1 MFSLDLPEDLFG
13 FWLMNNDQMWD
24 NFIPTTTKDPNF
36 VDNHGQV
43 VPMEL
48 TTPVPTFSGR
58 LAVNCKNKCMTKVCT
73 TTNYFN
79 SSDLIPVL
87 EASKFCI

>member
-58 LAVNCKNKCMTKVCT
+58 LAVNCKNMCMTKVCSIR
-73 TTNYFN
+73 NIINLFK
-79 SSDLIPVL
+79 LIP
-87 EASKFCI
+87 F